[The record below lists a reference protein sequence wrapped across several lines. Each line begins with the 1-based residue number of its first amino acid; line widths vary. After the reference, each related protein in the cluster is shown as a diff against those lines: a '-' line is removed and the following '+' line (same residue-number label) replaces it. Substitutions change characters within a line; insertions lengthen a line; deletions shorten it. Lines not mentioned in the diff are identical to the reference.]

1 MQIHYIRNYVY
12 DNDLECL
19 EYYSQD
25 TLSSLNNYVDDNI
38 DTSDWSCGDMVR
50 VEMERY
56 EKDSWEDNKGLF
68 FWNGYRLIYPF
79 YHGNL
84 NDFGTVEYEVDTTI
98 DIGGFVP
105 NTFQALYDYS
115 PQEPFDY
122 TDGIKNNKVVFTD
135 LSQYNSEISDNY
147 VTFNVSNSQYDS
159 ENRLTISHFY
169 HDGIKNFVMF
179 YGNMRDEIMN
189 YLCRNRPYDLDAEAT
204 LSEFDSSTNIYDVY
218 EKYDSNS
225 YDNYFFIHPKFLTI
239 DFEAIN
245 QESPLQAW
253 CNRTKSR
260 SKHAKGVF
268 YHNTPSNKYST
279 GSNKTQCISVTN
291 KGKCCTRMAKSGHS
305 YCGIHL
311 QEGNFVQCSA
321 YTAKGI
327 RCGREARHGNDYC
340 GIHI

>member
-84 NDFGTVEYEVDTTI
+84 NDFGTVEYDVDSTI
-98 DIGGFVP
+98 DINGFVP
-105 NTFQALYDYS
+105 NTFQALYDYL
-115 PQEPFDY
+115 PYEPFEF
-122 TDGIKNNKVVFTD
+122 TDGIKNNKIVFTD
-135 LSQYNSEISDNY
+135 LSRYCDEINYNFE
-147 VTFNVSNSQYDS
+147 TFNVSNSCYSGDGKF
-159 ENRLTISHFY
+159 TISHFY
-169 HDGIKNFVMF
+169 HDGTRYFVMF
-179 YGNMRDEIMN
+179 FGDMRDEIIN
-189 YLCRNRPYDLDAEAT
+189 YLSRNRPYDLEAET
-204 LSEFDSSTNIYDVY
+204 CLMEFDASTNIYDVY
-218 EKYDSNS
+218 EKYDSTS
-225 YDNYFFIHPKFLTI
+225 YDTYFFIHPRFLNV
-239 DFEAIN
+239 DFEAVN
-245 QESPLQAW
+245 CETPLQIR
-253 CNRTKSR
+253 CRESR
-260 SKHAKGVF
+260 SKPKHAKGTF
-268 YHNTPSNKYST
+268 YHNTPSGKYSAPV
-279 GSNKTQCISVTN
+279 SKNRCISVTN
-291 KGKCCTRMAKSGHS
+291 KGKHCTRMAKSGHS

-311 QEGNFVQCSA
+311 NEGSFVQCSA
-321 YTAKGI
+321 YTAKGS
-327 RCGREARHGNDYC
+327 RCGREAKAGSDYC